1 MNRRERVLA
10 AIGGRQVDHVP
21 SLFSLHFPREQA
33 VGGAAVEAH
42 VRFYNETGVDV
53 LKIMNEHL
61 EPAIG
66 PVRAPEDWR
75 AVKGYHMDAPF
86 LRAQADIISNILE
99 KVEKPVYSLAT
110 IHGVCA
116 SCIHPIEGAYGYAR
130 AREILLE
137 TLRSRP
143 DIMLDVHKRV
153 TDTMCELAQACIRA
167 GADGIYYA
175 ALGGERHYYTDEE
188 HDRFLKPFDL
198 QIMRAAHEAG
208 GHVFLHICK
217 ENLNMMR
224 YREYA
229 PYADVVNW
237 GVYEAD
243 FSLSQGRALFPG
255 CAILGGLK
263 NRGGVLARGDADAI
277 AREVRAVLE
286 EAGTTRFLLGADCTL
301 PTDTPYAS
309 IAAAARAAVIEKNKE

>member
-75 AVKGYHMDAPF
+75 AVRGYHMDAPF

-198 QIMRAAHEAG
+198 QIMQAAREAG
-208 GHVFLHICK
+208 GQVFLHICK

>member
-198 QIMRAAHEAG
+198 QIMQAAREAG
-208 GHVFLHICK
+208 GQVFLHICK

>member
-10 AIGGRQVDHVP
+10 AISGQKVDHVP
-21 SLFSLHFPREQA
+21 SLFSLHFPKDQA
-33 VGGAAVEAH
+33 VGEAAVEAH

-61 EPAIG
+61 QPPIG
-66 PVRAPEDWR
+66 PVRTPEDWL
-75 AVKGYHMDAPF
+75 AVKSYHMDAPF
-86 LRAQADIISNILE
+86 LHAQADIISNILDR
-99 KVEKPVYSLAT
+99 VEKPVYSLAT

-116 SCIHPIEGAYGYAR
+116 SSIHPIEGAYGYAR
-130 AREILLE
+130 AREIMVE

-188 HDRFLKPFDL
+188 HDRFIKPFDL
-198 QIMRAAHEAG
+198 QIMRAAREAG

-224 YREYA
+224 YRDYA

-237 GVYEAD
+237 GVYEAN
-243 FSLSQGRALFPG
+243 FSISQGRELFPG
-255 CAILGGLK
+255 RAILGGLK
-263 NRGGVLARGDADAI
+263 NHGGALAQGDADAI
-277 AREVRAVLE
+277 AREVRGVLE
-286 EAGTTRFLLGADCTL
+286 EAGQTHFLLGADCTL
-301 PTDTPYAS
+301 PTNTPYAS
-309 IAAAARAAVIEKNKE
+309 IAAAARAAVIKNNKE

>member
-10 AIGGRQVDHVP
+10 AIGGRQADHVP

-33 VGGAAVEAH
+33 VGEAAVEAH

-61 EPAIG
+61 QPAIG
-66 PVRAPEDWR
+66 PVRAPGDWR

-99 KVEKPVYSLAT
+99 RMEKPAYSLAT

-116 SCIHPIEGAYGYAR
+116 SCIHAIEGTYGYAR
-130 AREILLE
+130 SREILLE
-137 TLRSRP
+137 TLRGRP

-198 QIMRAAHEAG
+198 QIMQAAREAG
-208 GHVFLHICK
+208 GQVFLHICK

-237 GVYEAD
+237 GVYEAQ

-255 CAILGGLK
+255 RAILGGLK
-263 NRGGVLARGDADAI
+263 NRGGALARGDADAI
-277 AREVRAVLE
+277 AREARAALE
-286 EAGTTRFLLGADCTL
+286 EAGATRFLLGADCTL
-301 PTDTPYAS
+301 PTNTPYAS
-309 IAAAARAAVIEKNKE
+309 IAAAARAVVIEKNKE

>member
-99 KVEKPVYSLAT
+99 KVEKPV
-110 IHGVCA
+110 
-116 SCIHPIEGAYGYAR
+116 
-130 AREILLE
+130 
-137 TLRSRP
+137 
-143 DIMLDVHKRV
+143 
-153 TDTMCELAQACIRA
+153 
-167 GADGIYYA
+167 
-175 ALGGERHYYTDEE
+175 
-188 HDRFLKPFDL
+188 
-198 QIMRAAHEAG
+198 
-208 GHVFLHICK
+208 
-217 ENLNMMR
+217 
-224 YREYA
+224 
-229 PYADVVNW
+229 
-237 GVYEAD
+237 
-243 FSLSQGRALFPG
+243 
-255 CAILGGLK
+255 
-263 NRGGVLARGDADAI
+263 
-277 AREVRAVLE
+277 
-286 EAGTTRFLLGADCTL
+286 
-301 PTDTPYAS
+301 
-309 IAAAARAAVIEKNKE
+309 